1 MAREQILL
9 DIPAEYEN
17 NIFGGLDVHL
27 KKIERS
33 LGVDVIVRDGSVKVE
48 GESGNVAEAK
58 RVFTELLELAKRGNT
73 ITEQN
78 VNYLLALSKEKSPV
92 SLAEKIC
99 GCYPRENDG
108 IWCRTGG
115 NRKNLSGD
123 GNGDTG
129 I

>member
-27 KKIERS
+27 KKIEKN

-58 RVFTELLELAKRGNT
+58 R
-73 ITEQN
+73 
-78 VNYLLALSKEKSPV
+78 YLLNFWNWQSVEIRSRSKMLIIYWHCQKKSPRCPWQ
-92 SLAEKIC
+92 K
-99 GCYPRENDG
+99 
-108 IWCRTGG
+108 
-115 NRKNLSGD
+115 
-123 GNGDTG
+123 
-129 I
+129 